1 MDGSAIDANL
11 LLASAFGKSRSSS
24 GTFTYWSAANSAA
37 AQTRMKKIAV
47 ANVWQMAV
55 QHASHRLTCASR
67 RHFLRGVMR
76 ADDSASSSSISASTS
91 MRSGILSSRQVQ
103 FQLHIREALQNRAV
117 SSAPVHTPRASLAR
131 LVLVDRSER
140 RTVQYTAM
148 QACPNFSSFE
158 AVGGNGRYSGRVS
171 LRSWQAGETYTLRWP
186 PGGCVLS
193 DSMRSDK
200 YSKLLAMRER

>member
-1 MDGSAIDANL
+1 MDGSAIDAKL

-91 MRSGILSSRQVQ
+91 MRFGILSSRQVQ

-117 SSAPVHTPRASLAR
+117 SSAPVHTPRASAPAR
-131 LVLVDRSER
+131 RRLHAWSWWIDRS
-140 RTVQYTAM
+140 V
-148 QACPNFSSFE
+148 
-158 AVGGNGRYSGRVS
+158 VRYSTQQCRLAQTFRASRPSAAMAGTAAASRCAAGRRARHTPS
-171 LRSWQAGETYTLRWP
+171 AGRPADASYPTACEAT
-186 PGGCVLS
+186 S
-193 DSMRSDK
+193 S
-200 YSKLLAMRER
+200 A